1 MNEFLTIILTLPTVA
16 YGVLLAVCVIYWMLA
31 ATGLFDLD
39 TVDGWLGSDGDSIEP
54 SVVAG
59 MLAKIGLSGIP
70 LMLVLTVLALFGWIV
85 CFLAQ
90 RYLLP
95 LAPDALR
102 GLVAIVIAVAALVP
116 GVLATS
122 VALRPLA
129 KLIARLRPPVPPS
142 VLGRIGRV
150 ISPIVDERNGRAHFD
165 DGGAGLILQVR
176 ALPDQNFQRGDQV
189 VLIEHLDATN
199 AFRIISKA
207 DFDQQ

>member
-1 MNEFLTIILTLPTVA
+1 MDEFLTIILTFPTVV

-39 TVDGWLGSDGDSIEP
+39 AVAGWLGSDGDSIEP
-54 SVVAG
+54 SFVAG
-59 MLAKIGLSGIP
+59 MLAKIGLSGVP
-70 LMLVLTVLALFGWIV
+70 MTLVLTILSLFGWIV

-90 RYLLP
+90 RYLLS

-102 GLVAIVIAVAALVP
+102 GFAGTGIAVAALIP

-122 VALRPLA
+122 ITLRPLA
-129 KLIARLRPPVPPS
+129 KLIARLRPPIPPS
-142 VLGRIGRV
+142 VLGRTGRV

-176 ALPDQNFQRGDQV
+176 ALPDQNFQRGDQI
-189 VLIEHLDATN
+189 VLIEHLDAAN
-199 AFRIISKA
+199 AFRIISKTE
-207 DFDQQ
+207 FDQQ

>member
-1 MNEFLTIILTLPTVA
+1 MNEFLTIILAFPTVV

-54 SVVAG
+54 SFVAG
-59 MLAKIGLSGIP
+59 MLAKIGLSGVP
-70 LMLVLTVLALFGWIV
+70 LTLVLTILALFGWIT
-85 CFLAQ
+85 CFMAQ
-90 RYLLP
+90 RYVLP
-95 LAPDALR
+95 LVPDALR
-102 GLVAIVIAVAALVP
+102 GLAGVGIAVAALVP

-122 VALRPLA
+122 LTLRPLA

-142 VLGRIGRV
+142 VLGRTGKV
-150 ISPIVDERNGRAHFD
+150 ISPSVDEANGRAHFD

-176 ALPDQNFQRGDQV
+176 SLPGQNFQRGDEV
-189 VLIEHLDATN
+189 VLIEHLEAEN

-207 DFDQQ
+207 EFDQQ

>member
-1 MNEFLTIILTLPTVA
+1 MNEFLTIILTFPTVV

-31 ATGLFDLD
+31 ATGLLDLD

-54 SVVAG
+54 SFVAG

-70 LMLVLTVLALFGWIV
+70 LTLVLTILALFGWIL

-102 GLVAIVIAVAALVP
+102 GIAGVGVMVAALVP

-122 VALRPLA
+122 LTLRPLA
-129 KLIARLRPPVPPS
+129 KLIARLRPPLPPS
-142 VLGRIGRV
+142 VLGRTGRV
-150 ISPIVDERNGRAHFD
+150 ISPAVDENNGRAHFD

-176 ALPDQNFQRGDQV
+176 ALPDQSFQRGDQI
-189 VLIEHLDATN
+189 VLIEHLDAAN
-199 AFRIISKA
+199 AFRVISKTE
-207 DFDQQ
+207 FDQQ

>member
-1 MNEFLTIILTLPTVA
+1 MNEFLTIILTFPTVV

-31 ATGLFDLD
+31 ATGLLDLD

-54 SVVAG
+54 SFVAG

-70 LMLVLTVLALFGWIV
+70 LTLVLTILALFGWIL

-102 GLVAIVIAVAALVP
+102 GIAGVGVMVAALVP

-122 VALRPLA
+122 LTLRPLA
-129 KLIARLRPPVPPS
+129 KLIARLRPPLPPS
-142 VLGRIGRV
+142 VHGRTGRV
-150 ISPIVDERNGRAHFD
+150 ISPAVDENNGRAHFD

-176 ALPDQNFQRGDQV
+176 ALPDQSFQRGDQI
-189 VLIEHLDATN
+189 VLIEHLDAAN
-199 AFRIISKA
+199 AFRVISKTE
-207 DFDQQ
+207 FDQQ